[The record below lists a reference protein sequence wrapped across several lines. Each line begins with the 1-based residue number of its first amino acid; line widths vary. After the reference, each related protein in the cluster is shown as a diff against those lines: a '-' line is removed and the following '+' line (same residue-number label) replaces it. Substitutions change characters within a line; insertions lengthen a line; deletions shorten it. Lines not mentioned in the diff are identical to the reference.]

1 MDRAWQGT
9 DLRRSLD
16 IQAKNEASGLTK
28 PDPIKPGSLDPTI
41 DAAHGC
47 IAKFI
52 AGGLDNRAPS
62 PSECPM
68 KGPIVP
74 LTASILQLKTVA
86 NGTSFEV
93 V

>member
-41 DAAHGC
+41 DAAHGLHRKIYC
-47 IAKFI
+47 
-52 AGGLDNRAPS
+52 GRA
-62 PSECPM
+62 
-68 KGPIVP
+68 
-74 LTASILQLKTVA
+74 
-86 NGTSFEV
+86 
-93 V
+93 